1 MNTHT
6 LCIRCHVSVG
16 VTTVGSGFQGTGFQG
31 PAAWLLDLQL
41 SANVT
46 ILVLH

>member
-6 LCIRCHVSVG
+6 LCVRCHVSVG
-16 VTTVGSGFQGTGFQG
+16 VITAGSGFQG

-46 ILVLH
+46 VLVLH